1 MDNSNITNC
10 VNCGA
15 VLTSWK
21 CEYCGTEYRKL
32 EVKSIPEVQEDMIET
47 TILKDKRVIL
57 NKKTGDRTVIQ
68 TYPEL
73 DPWTDQY
80 GVLHRC

>member
-1 MDNSNITNC
+1 MMDNSNITNC

-21 CEYCGTEYRKL
+21 CEYCGTEYKQKPKFINHNF
-32 EVKSIPEVQEDMIET
+32 E
-47 TILKDKRVIL
+47 
-57 NKKTGDRTVIQ
+57 IQ
-68 TYPEL
+68 AEGIMKAIAIFNSEPEL
-73 DPWTDQY
+73 DCYFDKD